1 MTALVYVPVDA
12 GALSLGAG
20 EVALAIAAE
29 AARRR
34 AAVKVVRNGS
44 RGAYWLEPLV
54 EVLTPLGRVAYGPVT
69 AADVAG
75 LFDADFLNGGTH
87 ALSLGPTGEIAW
99 LKGQQ
104 RLTFERVGIIE
115 PTSVADY
122 VTHGGYQGLTRALS
136 MEPAAIVQAITT
148 SGLRGRGGAAFPTG
162 IKWKTVLDQP
172 AGQQKYVTCN
182 ADEGDSGT
190 FSDRMLME
198 GDPLTLIEGM
208 TIAGIAVGATQG
220 YIYLRAEY
228 PHALRALRTAIAVA
242 HQARY
247 LGSDVAGSGKR
258 FDLEVRVGAGAY
270 ICGEETSMLES
281 LEGRRGEVR
290 VRPPLPAIK
299 GLFGQPTI
307 VNNVVTLASVP
318 WILQHGADAYANFG
332 MGKSRGTLPIQLAGN
347 IRRGGLVE
355 RAFGLSLRE
364 LLYDYGG
371 GSATGKPIRA
381 VQVGGPLGA
390 YIPPSQF
397 DTAVDYEA
405 LAGIGAMLG
414 HGGIVV
420 FDDSVD
426 MARMARYAMEFC
438 AIESCGKCTPCR
450 IGSTRGVEVIDR
462 ILEGVDGERNVRLLE
477 ELCETLVQGSL
488 CGLGGMAPFPVQSAL
503 KYFREDFRGPVK

>member
-1 MTALVYVPVDA
+1 MTVTVYVPADA

-20 EVALAIAAE
+20 EVAAAIAAE
-29 AARRR
+29 AARRGTP
-34 AAVKVVRNGS
+34 VTLKRNGS

-54 EVLTPLGRVAYGPVT
+54 EVVTPGGRCAYGPVT
-69 AADVAG
+69 VADVKS
-75 LFDADFLNGGTH
+75 LFAADFLHGGAH
-87 ALSLGPTGEIAW
+87 ALRHGAAESIPW

-104 RLTFERVGIIE
+104 RLTFERVGIVD
-115 PTSVADY
+115 PASVADY
-122 VTHGGYQGLTRALS
+122 VEHGGYQGLKRALTL
-136 MEPAAIVQAITT
+136 EPAAIVQAITA

-162 IKWKTVLDQP
+162 IKWKTVHDQP

-198 GDPLTLIEGM
+198 GDPFTLIEGM

-228 PHALRALRTAIAVA
+228 PHAHAALKTAIAA
-242 HQARY
+242 ARQAQY
-247 LGSDVAGSGKR
+247 LGPDVAGSGKR
-258 FDLEVRVGAGAY
+258 FELEVRLGAGAY

-318 WILQHGADAYANFG
+318 WILVHGAEAYAGFG

-347 IRRGGLVE
+347 IKRGGLIE

-371 GSATGKPIRA
+371 GSASGKPIRT

-397 DTAVDYEA
+397 DVAVDYEA
-405 LAGIGAMLG
+405 LTGIGALLG

-450 IGSTRGVEVIDR
+450 IGSTRGMEIIDR

-477 ELCETLVQGSL
+477 ELCETMVQGSL

-503 KYFREDFRGPVK
+503 KYFREDFRARVN

>member
-1 MTALVYVPVDA
+1 MTVVVYVPADA

-20 EVALAIAAE
+20 EVAAAIAAE
-29 AARRR
+29 AARRGTP
-34 AAVKVVRNGS
+34 VTLKRNGS

-54 EVLTPLGRVAYGPVT
+54 EVVTAGGRCAYGPVT
-69 AADVAG
+69 AADVPS
-75 LFDADFLNGGTH
+75 LFAADFLHGGAH
-87 ALSLGPTGEIAW
+87 ALRHGATEAIPW

-104 RLTFERVGIIE
+104 RLTFERVGIVD
-115 PTSVADY
+115 PASVSDY
-122 VTHGGYQGLTRALS
+122 VEHGGYQGLKRALAL
-136 MEPAAIVQAITT
+136 EPAAIVQAITA

-162 IKWKTVLDQP
+162 IKWKTVHDQP

-190 FSDRMLME
+190 FSDRMVME
-198 GDPLTLIEGM
+198 GDPFTLIEGM

-228 PHALRALRTAIAVA
+228 PHAHAALKTAIAA
-242 HQARY
+242 ARQAQY
-247 LGSDVAGSGKR
+247 LGPDVAGSGKR
-258 FDLEVRVGAGAY
+258 FELEVRLGAGAY

-318 WILQHGADAYANFG
+318 WILVHGAEAYAGFG

-347 IRRGGLVE
+347 IKRGGLIE

-371 GSATGKPIRA
+371 GSASGKPIRT

-390 YIPPSQF
+390 YIPASQF
-397 DTAVDYEA
+397 DVAVDYEA
-405 LAGIGAMLG
+405 LAGIGALLG

-450 IGSTRGVEVIDR
+450 IGSTRGWRSSIA
-462 ILEGVDGERNVRLLE
+462 
-477 ELCETLVQGSL
+477 SL
-488 CGLGGMAPFPVQSAL
+488 KVSTANATYGCWKSCARPWCRARCAGWAAWRRSPCRAH
-503 KYFREDFRGPVK
+503 